1 MTEKLPA
8 PKWKSSGPKINKWY
22 EPYVLLTPMMIMMG
36 FLFLYPILLS
46 WCMAFQ
52 HYKLTELYDVHFYS
66 YDKLLTNFYT
76 LFGKDRY
83 LARVVRNSLILTPGL
98 VAISTVFGLTAALAL
113 NKKIP
118 LRGLFQTI
126 IFLPS
131 AISGFLTSIVFRWMG
146 NAEYGVFNDL
156 LVKVFHITSDK
167 ISFLSSPGPAMFLVV
182 AATIWVATPGYAMTL
197 LAAMQSI
204 PKDIEEAAEI
214 DGCNAVKRVWHITL
228 PFIKPTFVIMFLLKF
243 IWSFN
248 YMDIVNTVTGGGP
261 AMKTMTLPM
270 YMYSLGFSTYDF
282 GRAAAL
288 GLCVLAGLSI
298 IVVTYMKLTGYE
310 KAGENA

>member
-1 MTEKLPA
+1 MSEKLHA
-8 PKWKSSGPKINKWY
+8 PKRAIRSLQFNKWY
-22 EPYVLLTPMMIMMG
+22 EPYLLLTPMLLMLG
-36 FLFLYPILLS
+36 FLFLYPIVLS

-52 HYKLTELYDVHFYS
+52 KYKLTELYDVYFYKA
-66 YDKLLTNFYT
+66 DQLFTNFIN
-76 LFGKDRY
+76 LFKRDRY
-83 LARVVRNSLILTPGL
+83 IARVTLTSLYMTPLL
-98 VAISTVFGLTAALAL
+98 VVVSTFFGLAAALAL

-118 LRGLFQTI
+118 LRGLFQTL

-131 AISGFLTSIVFRWMG
+131 AISGFLTSIMFRWMA

-156 LVKVFHITSDK
+156 LVNVFHVTTDK
-167 ISFLSSPGPAMFLVV
+167 ISFLSSPTPAIFVV
-182 AATIWVATPGYAMTL
+182 VLATVWVATPGYAMTL

-214 DGCNAVKRVWHITL
+214 DGCNAVRRVFYITL
-228 PFIKPTFVIMFLLKF
+228 PYIKPTFVIMFLLKF

-248 YMDIVNTVTGGGP
+248 YLDIVNTVTGGGP
-261 AMKTMTLPM
+261 AFRTMTLPM

-288 GLCVLAGLSI
+288 GLCVLAGLGLFV
-298 IVVTYMKLTGYE
+298 IVYMKLTNYE
-310 KAGENA
+310 KAGEDF

>member
-1 MTEKLPA
+1 MTEKVKLP
-8 PKWKSSGPKINKWY
+8 KRYSRGPQINKWY
-22 EPYVLLTPMMIMMG
+22 EPYVLLTPMLIMMG
-36 FLFLYPILLS
+36 VLFLYPIVLS
-46 WCMAFQ
+46 ICMAFQ
-52 HYKLTELYDVHFYS
+52 HYNLTELYNIYFYEPS
-66 YDKLLTNFYT
+66 EIFTNFIS

-83 LARVVRNSLILTPGL
+83 IARVVRNSLMLAPLL
-98 VAISTVFGLTAALAL
+98 VAVSTVFGLSAALAL

-131 AISGFLTSIVFRWMG
+131 AISGFLTSIVFRWMA

-156 LVKVFHITSDK
+156 LMNVFHVTQDK
-167 ISFLSSPGPAMFLVV
+167 ISFLSTPGPAMFVV
-182 AATIWVATPGYAMTL
+182 IFATVWVATPSYAMTL

-248 YMDIVNTVTGGGP
+248 YLDIVNTVTGGG
-261 AMKTMTLPM
+261 AAFKTMTLPM

-288 GLCVLAGLSI
+288 GLCVLAFLGL
-298 IVVTYMKLTGYE
+298 IVSVYMKLTGYE

>member
-1 MTEKLPA
+1 MEKISVPN
-8 PKWKSSGPKINKWY
+8 WKSRGQKINKWY
-22 EPYVLLTPMMIMMG
+22 EPYVLLTPMLIMMG
-36 FLFLYPILLS
+36 ALFLYPIVLS
-46 WCMAFQ
+46 VCMAFQ
-52 HYKLTELYDVHFYS
+52 HYKLTELYDVYFYEQS
-66 YDKLLTNFYT
+66 KIFTNFIT

-83 LARVVRNSLILTPGL
+83 MARVVRNSLLMTPLL
-98 VAISTVFGLTAALAL
+98 VAVSTVFGLGAALAL

-131 AISGFLTSIVFRWMG
+131 AISGFLTSIVFRWMA

-156 LVKVFHITSDK
+156 LTNVFHLTSEK
-167 ISFLSSPGPAMFLVV
+167 ISFLSSPGPALFIVIF
-182 AATIWVATPGYAMTL
+182 ATVWVATPGYAMTL

>member
-1 MTEKLPA
+1 MSDKLHA
-8 PKWKSSGPKINKWY
+8 PKRAIRPLQFNKWY
-22 EPYVLLTPMMIMMG
+22 EPYLLLTPMLLMLG
-36 FLFLYPILLS
+36 FLFLYPIVLS

-52 HYKLTELYDVHFYS
+52 KYKLTEMYDVYFYKP
-66 YDKLLTNFYT
+66 DQLFTNFIN
-76 LFGKDRY
+76 LFKRDRY
-83 LARVVRNSLILTPGL
+83 ITRVTLTSLYMTPLL
-98 VAISTVFGLTAALAL
+98 VVVSTVFGLTAALAL

-118 LRGLFQTI
+118 LRGFFQTI

-131 AISGFLTSIVFRWMG
+131 AISGFLTSIMFRWMA

-156 LVKVFHITSDK
+156 LMRVFHITSEK
-167 ISFLSSPGPAMFLVV
+167 ISFLSSPVPAIMTVV
-182 AATIWVATPGYAMTL
+182 LATVWVATPGYAMTL

-214 DGCNAVKRVWHITL
+214 DGCNAVKRVWYITL
-228 PFIKPTFVIMFLLKF
+228 PYIKPTFVIMFLLKF

-248 YMDIVNTVTGGGP
+248 YMDIVSTVTGGGP
-261 AMKTMTLPM
+261 AFRTTTLPM

-288 GLCVLAGLSI
+288 GLCVLAGLGLFV
-298 IVVTYMKLTGYE
+298 IVYMKLTKYE
-310 KAGENA
+310 KAGEDF